1 MERARLVLIDDH
13 GLMLEGL
20 RAALQDSYDVVALVG
35 SGAEGVRAVRK
46 HHPDLVL
53 LDLSLPDQSGLEVIQ
68 ELHGIAARVKIL
80 VVTMHRDRVLAD
92 AAIQS
97 GAQGFVPKDADV
109 AELRHAVSEVLAGN
123 TYISPLVPK
132 RLSYRSTDKLQ
143 FALSQLT
150 PTQQRIIRL
159 IGEGRSSAAIGRR
172 LHLTKNTITFHRV
185 RIRQTLGLKDEWAL
199 LRHAILIRLSEAE
212 SRARSARSP

>member
-1 MERARLVLIDDH
+1 MERPRLVLIDDH
-13 GLMLEGL
+13 NLMLEGL
-20 RAALQDSYDVVALVG
+20 RAALHDKYEIVEAVG
-35 SGAEGVRAVRK
+35 SGAEGVRAVRQ

-53 LDLSLPDQSGLEVIQ
+53 VDLSLPDQSGLEVIQ
-68 ELHGIAARVKIL
+68 ELRSIAPRVRML
-80 VVTMHRDRVLAD
+80 VVTMHLDRVLAD

-109 AELRHAVSEVLAGN
+109 PELRRAVAQVLSGK
-123 TYISPLVPK
+123 TYISPLVPQ
-132 RLSYRSTDKLQ
+132 RMSYRSTDKLR

-159 IGEGRSSAAIGRR
+159 IGEGRSSKAIGKR

-185 RIRQTLGLKDEWAL
+185 RIRQALGLKDEWAL

>member
-1 MERARLVLIDDH
+1 MERARLVLVDDH

-20 RAALQDSYDVVALVG
+20 RAALQDTYDIVALVG

-92 AAIQS
+92 AALQS

-123 TYISPLVPK
+123 NYVSPLVPQ

-159 IGEGRSSAAIGRR
+159 IGEGRSSASIARR
-172 LHLTKNTITFHRV
+172 LHLTKATITFHRV

-212 SRARSARSP
+212 SRVRSARSP

>member
-1 MERARLVLIDDH
+1 MERARLVLVDDH

-20 RAALQDSYDVVALVG
+20 RAALQDTYDIVALVG

-92 AAIQS
+92 AALQS

-109 AELRHAVSEVLAGN
+109 TELRHAVSEVLAGN
-123 TYISPLVPK
+123 NYVSPLVPQ

-159 IGEGRSSAAIGRR
+159 IGEGRSSASIARR
-172 LHLTKNTITFHRV
+172 LHLTKATITFHRV

>member
-1 MERARLVLIDDH
+1 MERPRLILVDDH
-13 GLMLEGL
+13 NLMLEGL
-20 RAALQDSYDVVALVG
+20 RAALQDTYEIVALVG
-35 SGAEGVRAVRK
+35 NGAEGVRAVRK

-68 ELHGIAARVKIL
+68 ELRGVAPKVKIL

-109 AELRHAVSEVLAGN
+109 PELQHAVSQVLGGK
-123 TYISPLVPK
+123 TYISPLVPQ
-132 RLSYRSTDKLQ
+132 RLSYRSTDQIQ

-159 IGEGRSSAAIGRR
+159 IGEGRSSASIGRR
-172 LHLTKNTITFHRV
+172 LHLTKATITFHRV
-185 RIRQTLGLKDEWAL
+185 RIRQALGLKSEWAL

>member
-1 MERARLVLIDDH
+1 MERARLVLVDDH

-109 AELRHAVSEVLAGN
+109 PELRHAVSEVLAGN
-123 TYISPLVPK
+123 IYVSPLVPQ

-159 IGEGRSSAAIGRR
+159 IGEGRSSASIARR
-172 LHLTKNTITFHRV
+172 LHLTKATITFHRV
-185 RIRQTLGLKDEWAL
+185 RIRQALGLKDEWAL

-212 SRARSARSP
+212 SRVRSARSP

>member
-1 MERARLVLIDDH
+1 MERARLVLVDDH

-20 RAALQDSYDVVALVG
+20 RAALQDTYDIVALVG

-92 AAIQS
+92 AALQS

-109 AELRHAVSEVLAGN
+109 TELRHAVSEVLAGN
-123 TYISPLVPK
+123 NYVSPLVPQ

-159 IGEGRSSAAIGRR
+159 IGEGRSSASIARR
-172 LHLTKNTITFHRV
+172 LHLTRATITFHRV

>member
-1 MERARLVLIDDH
+1 MERARLILVDDH
-13 GLMLEGL
+13 NLMLEGL
-20 RAALQDSYDVVALVG
+20 RAALQDIYEVVALVG
-35 SGAEGVRAVRK
+35 SGSEGVRAVRK

-68 ELHGIAARVKIL
+68 ELRGVAPRVKIL
-80 VVTMHRDRVLAD
+80 VVTMHLDRVLAD

-97 GAQGFVPKDADV
+97 GAKGFVPKDADV
-109 AELRHAVSEVLAGN
+109 PELRRAVAQVLAGK
-123 TYISPLVPK
+123 TYISPLVPQ
-132 RLSYRSTDKLQ
+132 RLSYRSTDQLR
-143 FALSQLT
+143 FALSKLT

-159 IGEGRSSAAIGRR
+159 IGEGRSSEAIGRR
-172 LHLTKNTITFHRV
+172 LHLTRYTVTFHRI
-185 RIRQTLGLKDEWAL
+185 RIRQALGLKDEWAL